1 MLPIKPMFNRL
12 NAINSKETSIQ
23 KHFSYMLCHLMTM
36 LSKDSGGK
44 NISESKES
52 EKTRLL
58 YYEDAYVKEF
68 DAKILEIR
76 ELNGNYGMILDRTA
90 FYPTGGGQP
99 ADTGTIKGENG
110 EASVIDVKLSEG
122 KVIHIVK
129 EIVGKLT
136 KGEQVKGIIDWQ
148 RRYALMRN
156 HTVAHLMAEALRKT
170 TKTPIEIVG
179 SGIDVDKARLDIA
192 YESPLSPMLQE
203 IEKTAN
209 NIVQEERTVTARIM
223 KRKEAEMF
231 VKQFHESLKTL
242 PPQVQ
247 EVRIIEIK
255 DLHACACGGTH
266 IKNTEEIGTIKIL
279 KREAK
284 GKGVQR
290 IEFVAKKP

>member
-1 MLPIKPMFNRL
+1 LFSEGGETI
-12 NAINSKETSIQ
+12 SK
-23 KHFSYMLCHLMTM
+23 
-36 LSKDSGGK
+36 
-44 NISESKES
+44 SKES
-52 EKTRLL
+52 QKTHLL

-68 DAKILEIR
+68 DAKVLDIQ
-76 ELNGNYGMILDRTA
+76 ELNGNYGIILDRTA

-110 EASVIDVKLSEG
+110 KARVADVKASQG

-129 EIVGKLT
+129 EIVGRLSE
-136 KGEQVKGIIDWQ
+136 GEQVKGIIDWQ

-156 HTVAHLMAEALRKT
+156 HTTSHLMAEVLRRVT
-170 TKTPIEIVG
+170 GEPVEIVG
-179 SGIDVDKARLDIA
+179 SGIDVDKARLDVA
-192 YESPLSPMLQE
+192 YESSLSPMMQE
-203 IEKTAN
+203 IENTAN
-209 NIVQEERTVTARIM
+209 NIVQEERPVTATIIQ
-223 KRKEAEMF
+223 RKKAEMF

-266 IKNTEEIGTIKIL
+266 VKNTREVGTVKVL
-279 KREAK
+279 RREAK
-284 GKGVQR
+284 GKGTQR